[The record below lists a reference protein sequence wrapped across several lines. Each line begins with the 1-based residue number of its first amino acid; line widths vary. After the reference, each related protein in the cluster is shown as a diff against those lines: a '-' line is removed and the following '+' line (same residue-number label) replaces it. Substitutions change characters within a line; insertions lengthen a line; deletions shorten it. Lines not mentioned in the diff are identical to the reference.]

1 MKNQFIIKPKEDFVV
16 EVDRMFN
23 IHNSIISIGTEE
35 IRSTISGVDNIIIL
49 VGFAIGNNRI
59 SNAIEDAVLHSCQIA
74 SGYDLFTANKVIIQ
88 LRYSTEFPILMKEIE
103 GLTLFAEMFPVE
115 TTFNWG
121 ISEIQ
126 SIKNDRVT
134 ACIIASNLKTK

>member
-1 MKNQFIIKPKEDFVV
+1 MKNQFIIKSKEDLVV

-23 IHNSIISIGTEE
+23 IHNSIISISIEE

-59 SNAIEDAVLHSCQIA
+59 SKAIEDAVLHSCQIA

-103 GLTLFAEMFPVE
+103 SLTLFAEMFPVE
-115 TTFNWG
+115 TTISWG

-134 ACIIASNLKTK
+134 AYIIASNLKTK